1 MPLEFFHYNLRLP
14 LLWSSYSY
22 EKARNSQTRE
32 QIGIL
37 SAMATQWIPQQ
48 VLNHY
53 KVVFYVSWD
62 ISYFLTVIF
71 WRNLPPKLKY

>member
-14 LLWSSYSY
+14 LLWSSYSH
-22 EKARNSQTRE
+22 EAARNSQTRE

-37 SAMATQWIPQQ
+37 SAMATQWISQQ

-53 KVVFYVSWD
+53 EAVFYVSWD
-62 ISYFLTVIF
+62 ISYSLTVIF
-71 WRNLPPKLKY
+71 NV